1 MAFMVILHPDR
12 EELTVAESTPQIVM
26 EFVTDPTELARAQ
39 ARRERFDR
47 NMAWLQAHAHEVF
60 TRHRGQCIVVAG
72 EELFAADSPQEAI
85 AQAEAAHPQDDGM
98 VIHYIP
104 KDKAAR
110 IYAH

>member
-1 MAFMVILHPDR
+1 
-12 EELTVAESTPQIVM
+12 M
-26 EFVTDPTELARAQ
+26 EVVTDPIDLARAQ

-60 TRHRGQCIVVAG
+60 TRHRGKCIVVAG
-72 EELFAADSPQEAI
+72 ENLFAADTPQAAI
-85 AQAEAAHPQDDGM
+85 TQAEAAHPNDDGM

-104 KDKAAR
+104 KEKVAR